1 MKNLRCPLFIGI
13 SDDELKQLS
22 VCLRARQAEFDAGE
36 EIYAFSSVKPLLGV
50 IMHGKVAVKKIDRN
64 GNQTLLDHIQKGG
77 VFSNVFAFSQ
87 NDGNLVSAYAIEKTR
102 IVFYDYNNVF
112 KRCSKACEYHSQ
124 LVENLFSIV
133 VDKSKT
139 LSQRVEILSNKT
151 IREKILSYLSFA
163 VKTQGQTIITLPMSL
178 TSFADFLCV
187 DRSAMMREL
196 KKLSDMGII
205 KNKKREITILQKE
218 YIT

>member
-13 SDDELKQLS
+13 SDEELKHLS
-22 VCLRARQAEFDAGE
+22 VCLRARQAEYSVGE
-36 EIYAFSSVKPLLGV
+36 EIYAFSSVKPVLGV
-50 IMHGKVAVKKIDRN
+50 IMQGKVTIKKIDRN
-64 GNQTLLDHIQKGG
+64 GNQTILDHIQKNG

-87 NDGNLVSAYAIEKTR
+87 NDGNLISAYAVEKTK

-133 VDKSKT
+133 VEKSKT

-151 IREKILSYLSFA
+151 IREKILSYLSF
-163 VKTQGQTIITLPMSL
+163 VHKTQGKINITLPMSL

-196 KKLSDMGII
+196 KKLSNSGII
-205 KNKKREITILQKE
+205 KHKKREITILQKE
-218 YIT
+218 YIL

>member
-1 MKNLRCPLFIGI
+1 MKNLRCPLFVGI
-13 SDDELKQLS
+13 SDEELKQLS
-22 VCLRARQAEFDAGE
+22 ACLRARQTEYLAGE
-36 EIYAFSSVKPLLGV
+36 EIYSFGGLKPVLGV
-50 IMHGKVAVKKIDRN
+50 VLQGKVVVKKIDRN
-64 GNQTLLDHIQKGG
+64 GNQIILDHIQKNG

-87 NDGNLVSAYAIEKTR
+87 SDGNLISAHAVEKTR

-112 KRCSKACEYHSQ
+112 KRCSKACEYHSV

-133 VDKSKT
+133 VEKSRT

-151 IREKILSYLSFA
+151 IREKILSYLSIA
-163 VKTQGQTIITLPMSL
+163 VKTQGQTTITLPMSL

-196 KKLSDMGII
+196 KKLSDSGII
-205 KNKKREITILQKE
+205 KNKKREISVLMKE
-218 YIT
+218 YI

>member
-1 MKNLRCPLFIGI
+1 MKNLRCPLFVGI
-13 SDDELKQLS
+13 SDEELKQLS
-22 VCLRARQAEFDAGE
+22 TCLRARQTEYLAGE
-36 EIYAFSSVKPLLGV
+36 EIYSFGGLKPVLGV
-50 IMHGKVAVKKIDRN
+50 VLQGKVVVKKIDRN
-64 GNQTLLDHIQKGG
+64 GNQIILDHIQKNG

-87 NDGNLVSAYAIEKTR
+87 SDGNLISAHAVEKTR

-112 KRCSKACEYHSQ
+112 KRCSKACEYHSV

-133 VDKSKT
+133 VEKSRT

-151 IREKILSYLSFA
+151 IREKILSYLSIA
-163 VKTQGQTIITLPMSL
+163 VKTQGQTTITLPMSL

-196 KKLSDMGII
+196 KKLSDSGII
-205 KNKKREITILQKE
+205 KNKKREISVLMKE
-218 YIT
+218 YI

>member
-22 VCLRARQAEFDAGE
+22 ACLRARQAEFLGGE
-36 EIYAFSSVKPLLGV
+36 EIYSFSGMKPVLGV
-50 IMHGKVAVKKIDRN
+50 VMHGKVLIKKIDRN
-64 GNQTLLDHIQKGG
+64 GNQIILDQIQKGG
-77 VFSNVFAFSQ
+77 VLSNVFAFSQ
-87 NDGNLVSAYAIEKTR
+87 NDGNLVSAFAVEKTR
-102 IVFYDYNNVF
+102 ITFYDYNNLF
-112 KRCSKACEYHSQ
+112 KRCSKACEFHSL

-133 VDKSKT
+133 VEKSKT

-163 VKTQGQTIITLPMSL
+163 VKTQGQTTVTLPMSL

-196 KKLSDMGII
+196 KKLSDNGII
-205 KNKKREITILQKE
+205 KNKKREITILKKE
-218 YIT
+218 YI